1 MAALS
6 CYLFEAC
13 LNGSKL
19 SGSPVAHSD
28 NDLFREAVCCS
39 GVSVVSK
46 AQPADSNMCRADRKL
61 PLVRALGCGR
71 VIRMHGWSGMEEEM
85 MGVKLF

>member
-6 CYLFEAC
+6 CCLFEAC

-19 SGSPVAHSD
+19 SGSPVVHSD

-39 GVSVVSK
+39 RVSVVSR
-46 AQPADSNMCRADRKL
+46 AQPAHSNMCRADRKL
-61 PLVRALGCGR
+61 PLVRALGCDC
-71 VIRMHGWSGMEEEM
+71 VIQMAGWSGMEEEM
-85 MGVKLF
+85 MGLKLF